1 MVTRTYIDKNN
12 TIIFGTQVN
21 TGRNPIAELYYGGKE
36 TQIDA
41 GEVKNSD
48 FTRHLLYFDVTD
60 LQEKYSCGELGDLSN
75 VTHTLRMTNS
85 TFFDRDLQAQK
96 LLDGKQRTSSFDLN
110 LFRVN
115 KLWDE
120 GCGYDY
126 SLYFSIQP
134 NDNITFVESASN
146 WINATTTEEWDEP
159 GVYSGTP
166 SGITVTTQHFDKGNE
181 NIEMDITDEV
191 NSLITGGTV
200 NNGYGLSFERSLE
213 IKDVVPQQ
221 YVGFFTRHTQTYYEP
236 FVETLYNNPIR
247 DDRKNFYRGKV
258 NRLYLYTNLGG
269 EPTNLDSNPTVI
281 VSDGDGV
288 PFSSFTSNDVIQQTK
303 GVYYIELFVP
313 ITSSDCTIF
322 TDSWSNLTINGINRP
337 DVTLQFEIKDDT
349 EYYNFGDSESL
360 PIEYTVNLSGI
371 RRDEKIK
378 RGDQRKVFVNARIPY
393 TINESSVIDGL
404 QYRLWIA
411 EGSTEVNVI
420 DWTDVNRSFLKN
432 YFILDT
438 SWMIP
443 NEYYIDIKLTSN
455 QLVKTYR
462 NTMKF
467 SIANQVD
474 YLH

>member
-12 TIIFGTQVN
+12 TIIFGTLIN

-36 TQIDA
+36 TQTDY
-41 GEVKNSD
+41 
-48 FTRHLLYFDVTD
+48 TRHLLYFDISD
-60 LQEKYSCGELGDLSN
+60 LQQKYNNGELGDLSN

-85 TFFDRDLQAQK
+85 SFFDGDLQAQK
-96 LLDGKQRTSSFDLN
+96 LLDGKQRTSSFNLV

-126 SLYFSIQP
+126 QQFMGVHPS
-134 NDNITFVESASN
+134 DDITFVESASN
-146 WINATTTEEWDEP
+146 WINATTTVAWDEP
-159 GVYSGTP
+159 GVYSGSP
-166 SGITVTTQHFDKGNE
+166 SGVTVTTQHFDKGNE
-181 NIEMDITDEV
+181 NIEMNITNEV
-191 NSLITGGTV
+191 NSLITGGTT
-200 NNGYGLSFERSLE
+200 NYGYGIAFERDLE
-213 IKDVVPQQ
+213 TKEVVPSQ

-236 FVETLYNNPIR
+236 FVETSYNNPIR
-247 DDRKNFYRGKV
+247 DDRKNFYRGKT

-269 EPTNLDSNPTVI
+269 EPTNLDSKPSV
-281 VSDGDGV
+281 VVKDGNGTL
-288 PFSSFTSNDVIQQTK
+288 FSSFTSNDVVQQTK

-322 TDSWSNLTINGINRP
+322 TDTWSDIVINGINRP

-360 PIEYTVNLSGI
+360 PIEYTFNLSGI

-393 TINESSVIDGL
+393 TVNETSVIDGL
-404 QYRLWIA
+404 QYRLWIR
-411 EGSTEVNVI
+411 EGNTEVNVI
-420 DWTDVNRSFLKN
+420 NWTDVNKSYLKN

-455 QLVKTYR
+455 QLVKTYT
-462 NTMKF
+462 NTLKF
-467 SIANQVD
+467 NIVNQVEN
-474 YLH
+474 LH

>member
-12 TIIFGTQVN
+12 TIIFGTLIN
-21 TGRNPIAELYYGGKE
+21 TGRNPIAELYYGGKQNQE
-36 TQIDA
+36 DY
-41 GEVKNSD
+41 
-48 FTRHLLYFDVTD
+48 TRHLIYFDILN
-60 LQEKYSCGELGDLSN
+60 LQEKYNCGELGDLSN

-85 TFFDRDLQAQK
+85 SFFDKDLQAQK
-96 LLDGKQRTSSFDLN
+96 LLDGKQRTSSFDLV
-110 LFRVN
+110 LFRIN

-126 SLYFSIQP
+126 QQFTGYQP
-134 NDNITFVESASN
+134 IDNITFVESASN
-146 WINATTTEEWDEP
+146 WINATTTDFWDEP
-159 GVYSGTP
+159 GVYSGSP

-191 NSLITGGTV
+191 NSLITGGTT
-200 NNGYGLSFERSLE
+200 NYGYGIAFDRELE
-213 IKDVVPQQ
+213 EMRVVPSQ

-236 FVETLYNNPIR
+236 FVETSYNNPIR
-247 DDRKNFYRGKV
+247 DDRKNFYRGKP
-258 NRLYLYTNLGG
+258 NRLYFYTNLGG
-269 EPTNLDSNPTVI
+269 EPTNLDSNPSVI
-281 VSDGDGV
+281 VNTGNGAL
-288 PFSSFTSNDVIQQTK
+288 FSSFTSNDVVRQTK

-313 ITSSDCTIF
+313 ITFSDCTIF
-322 TDSWSNLTINGINRP
+322 TDTWSDIIINGINRP
-337 DVTLQFEIKDDT
+337 NVTLQFEIKDDT

-393 TINESSVIDGL
+393 SVNETSVIDGL
-404 QYRLWIA
+404 EYRLWIR
-411 EGSTEVNVI
+411 EGNTEVNVI

-455 QLVKTYR
+455 QLVKTYT
-462 NTMKF
+462 NTLKF
-467 SIANQVD
+467 NIVNQVEN
-474 YLH
+474 LH

>member
-12 TIIFGTQVN
+12 TIIFGTLIN

-36 TQIDA
+36 NQEDY
-41 GEVKNSD
+41 
-48 FTRHLLYFDVTD
+48 TRHLLYFDVSD
-60 LQEKYSCGELGDLSN
+60 LQEKYNNGELGDLSN
-75 VTHTLRMTNS
+75 VRHTLRMTNS
-85 TFFDRDLQAQK
+85 SFFDRDLQAQK
-96 LLDGKQRTSSFDLN
+96 LLDGKQRTSSFDLV

-126 SLYFSIQP
+126 QQFTGIQP
-134 NDNITFVESASN
+134 SDNITFVESASN
-146 WINATTTEEWDEP
+146 WINATTTDSWDEP
-159 GVYSGTP
+159 GVYSGSP

-191 NSLITGGTV
+191 NSLITGGTT
-200 NNGYGLSFERSLE
+200 NYGYGIAFERDLE
-213 IKDVVPQQ
+213 TNEVVPSQ

-236 FVETLYNNPIR
+236 FVETSYNNPIR
-247 DDRKNFYRGKV
+247 DDRKNFYRGKT
-258 NRLYLYTNLGG
+258 NRLYFYTNLGS
-269 EPTNLDSNPTVI
+269 EPTNLDSKPSVVI
-281 VSDGDGV
+281 NDGNGGI
-288 PFSSFTSNDVIQQTK
+288 FSSFTSNDVIQQTK

-322 TDSWSNLTINGINRP
+322 TDTWSDIVINGINRP

-393 TINESSVIDGL
+393 SVNETSVIDGL
-404 QYRLWIA
+404 EYRLWIR
-411 EGSTEVNVI
+411 EGNTEVNVI

-455 QLVKTYR
+455 QLVKTYT
-462 NTMKF
+462 NTLKF
-467 SIANQVD
+467 NIVNQVEN
-474 YLH
+474 LH

>member
-12 TIIFGTQVN
+12 TIIFGTLIN

-36 TQIDA
+36 TQTDY
-41 GEVKNSD
+41 
-48 FTRHLLYFDVTD
+48 TRHLLYFDISD
-60 LQEKYSCGELGDLSN
+60 LQQKYNNGELGDLSN

-85 TFFDRDLQAQK
+85 SFFDRDLQAQK
-96 LLDGKQRTSSFDLN
+96 LLDGKQRTSSFDLV

-126 SLYFSIQP
+126 QQFMGLHPS
-134 NDNITFVESASN
+134 DDITFVESASN
-146 WINATTTEEWDEP
+146 WVNATTTNAWDEP
-159 GVYSGTP
+159 GVYSGSP

-181 NIEMDITDEV
+181 NIEMDITNEV
-191 NSLITGGTV
+191 NSLITGGTT
-200 NNGYGLSFERSLE
+200 NYGYGIAFERDLE
-213 IKDVVPQQ
+213 TKEVVPSQ

-236 FVETLYNNPIR
+236 FVETSYNNPIR
-247 DDRKNFYRGKV
+247 DDRKNFYRGKT

-269 EPTNLDSNPTVI
+269 EPTNLGSKPSVVVKNGNGTL
-281 VSDGDGV
+281 
-288 PFSSFTSNDVIQQTK
+288 FSSFTSNNVVQQTK

-322 TDSWSNLTINGINRP
+322 TDTWSNIVINGINRP
-337 DVTLQFEIKDDT
+337 NVTLQFEIKDDT

-360 PIEYTVNLSGI
+360 PIEYTFNLSGI

-393 TINESSVIDGL
+393 TVNETSVIDGL
-404 QYRLWIA
+404 QYRLWIR
-411 EGSTEVNVI
+411 EGNTEVNVI
-420 DWTDVNRSFLKN
+420 NWTDVNKSYLKN

-455 QLVKTYR
+455 QLVKTYT
-462 NTMKF
+462 NTLKF
-467 SIANQVD
+467 NIVNQVEN
-474 YLH
+474 LH

>member
-21 TGRNPIAELYYGGKE
+21 TGRNPIAQLYYGGKE
-36 TQIDA
+36 TQ
-41 GEVKNSD
+41 ED

-60 LQEKYSCGELGDLSN
+60 LQERFNCGELGDLSN
-75 VTHTLRMTNS
+75 VKHTLRMTNS
-85 TFFDRDLQAQK
+85 SFFDEDLQAQK

-126 SLYFSIQP
+126 EQFFSLQP

-146 WINATTTEEWDEP
+146 WINATTTDAWDEP
-159 GVYSGTP
+159 GVYSGSP

-181 NIEMDITDEV
+181 NIEMDISDEV
-191 NSLITGGTV
+191 NSLITGGTT
-200 NNGYGLSFERSLE
+200 NYGYGISFDRDLE
-213 IKDVVPQQ
+213 TKLVIPSQ

-236 FVETLYNNPIR
+236 FVETTYNNPIR

-269 EPTNLDSNPTVI
+269 EPTNLDSKPTVI

-288 PFSSFTSNDVIQQTK
+288 AFSSFTSNDVVQQTK

-322 TDSWSNLTINGINRP
+322 TDTWSNLTINGINRP

-349 EYYNFGDSESL
+349 ECC
-360 PIEYTVNLSGI
+360 T
-371 RRDEKIK
+371 
-378 RGDQRKVFVNARIPY
+378 
-393 TINESSVIDGL
+393 
-404 QYRLWIA
+404 
-411 EGSTEVNVI
+411 
-420 DWTDVNRSFLKN
+420 
-432 YFILDT
+432 
-438 SWMIP
+438 
-443 NEYYIDIKLTSN
+443 
-455 QLVKTYR
+455 
-462 NTMKF
+462 F
-467 SIANQVD
+467 SIINFNE
-474 YLH
+474 